1 MSTAMLKSLNFLVH
15 RYLLR
20 SDTLE
25 ASLPAYGL
33 NLRVKTRDVIG
44 RHIYKYGAHDPQMT
58 RFLQDSLALQPGDV
72 VLDVG
77 ANIGWYSLILNKM
90 APEGV
95 DIYAFEPHPGNRAL
109 LEENLRRN
117 AASGVH
123 IVASAV
129 SDHCGEQDLFVYS
142 GANTGRHSL
151 LPINSGER
159 IRIQTTTLDEFW
171 SSRDLGQR
179 TPRFIKVDIEGYEL
193 MALRGGQG
201 VLQRCPT
208 VLFEYSPQF
217 MQAAGQAPEELLDL
231 MFGLGFDCSRLDDGK
246 SIPIERSELLQTS
259 QQCNLLWQKKAPA

>member
-1 MSTAMLKSLNFLVH
+1 MSTAHLKSLSFLLH

-25 ASLPAYGL
+25 TRLPEYDL
-33 NLRVKTRDVIG
+33 DLKVKTRDVIG
-44 RHIYKYGAHDPQMT
+44 RHIYKYGAHDRRMT
-58 RFLQDSLALQPGDV
+58 KFLQDFLVLQPGDV

-77 ANIGWYSLILNKM
+77 ANIGWYSLILNKL
-90 APEGV
+90 APDGV

-109 LEENLRRN
+109 LEENVRRN

-123 IVASAV
+123 VVASAV
-129 SDHCGEQDLFVYS
+129 SDHSGEQDLFVYS

-171 SSRDLGQR
+171 SGRNLGQR
-179 TPRFIKVDIEGYEL
+179 VPRFIKVDIEGYEL

-201 VLQRCPT
+201 VLSRCPT
-208 VLFEYSPQF
+208 VLFEYSPRF

-231 MFGLGFDCSRLDDGK
+231 MFGLGFQCSRLDGGQEM
-246 SIPIERSELLQTS
+246 PIGRSELLATD
-259 QQCNLLWQKKAPA
+259 QQSNLLWQKRTPA

>member
-1 MSTAMLKSLNFLVH
+1 MSAAHLKSLSFLLH

-25 ASLPAYGL
+25 ASLPEYDL
-33 NLRVKTRDVIG
+33 KLRVKTRDVIG

-58 RFLQDSLALQPGDV
+58 RFLQDSLVFEPGDV

-77 ANIGWYSLILNKM
+77 ANIGWYSLILSKL
-90 APEGV
+90 APEAV
-95 DIYAFEPHPGNRAL
+95 DIYAFEPHPENRAL
-109 LEENLRRN
+109 LEENLRQN
-117 AASGVH
+117 AADNVH
-123 IVASAV
+123 VVASAV

-159 IRIQTTTLDEFW
+159 IRIHTTTLDQFW
-171 SSRDLGQR
+171 LEQRLGQR
-179 TPRFIKVDIEGYEL
+179 IPRFIKVDIEGYEL
-193 MALRGGQG
+193 MALRGGEG

-217 MQAAGQAPEELLDL
+217 MQAAGQDPGALLDL
-231 MFGLGFDCSRLDDGK
+231 MFGLGFQCSRVDDGRK
-246 SIPIERSELLQTS
+246 APIQREALLAND
-259 QQCNLLWQKKAPA
+259 QQCNLLWQKPISD